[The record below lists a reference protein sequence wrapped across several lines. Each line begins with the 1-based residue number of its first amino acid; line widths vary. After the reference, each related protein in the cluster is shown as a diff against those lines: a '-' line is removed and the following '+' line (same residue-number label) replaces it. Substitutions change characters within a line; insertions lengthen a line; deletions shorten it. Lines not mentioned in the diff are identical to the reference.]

1 MFIDAEWD
9 TNVKQGENFLREFP
23 HTAFR
28 TEQIYHLALANE
40 TWWSLSRA
48 EPDDP
53 TAQGA
58 QVDRKS
64 GDHARKRAIELYE
77 ELLKAAPGS
86 PEARAGQLSLP
97 RLKLGLSTGER
108 TFFCF
113 SC

>member
-1 MFIDAEWD
+1 VI
-9 TNVKQGENFLREFP
+9 KQGENFLREHP
-23 HTAFR
+23 DTPFR

-48 EPDDP
+48 EPGDP

-58 QVDRKS
+58 QVDSNS
-64 GDHARKRAIELYE
+64 GERARKRAIELYE
-77 ELLKAAPGS
+77 ELLRTAPGS

-108 TFFCF
+108 TFFCY